1 MTEQPT
7 AQITVR
13 RITPAAHAAFLRD
26 RPASSFLQNPQWP
39 AVKIDWRGESVGL
52 FAADELIGAALVL
65 YRRLPVPALVPYLG
79 RRCLAY
85 MAEGPVVDFAA
96 HPAQTVLPPLI
107 RYLKTQGAFL
117 VRMGLPGEVRRW
129 EAATVRKALSA
140 GEHSRLA
147 ELTAAEEDRQA
158 ATLHAQLQQ
167 LGWQPP
173 QTEADFDAGQPQFT
187 ARIPLEP
194 AQPEADPEEDLERR
208 VEAALAR
215 MDSTSRRQTRKSTRS
230 ELSFSTAGAEQLDA
244 WQALYEETAQ
254 RDDFLLRPKEYF
266 QRMFAALDGQP
277 DTECTLHL
285 AHWNGTLLA
294 AAIYIRQGKAA
305 WYAYGA
311 SSSQER
317 KRYAPRGLQLQQ
329 LRQAL
334 QAGCTWYDLGGISP
348 SLDPE
353 HPLAGLTR
361 FKTTMGADAVETH
374 GEWDLPL
381 NRPLA
386 AAFKAYMAR
395 RW

>member
-1 MTEQPT
+1 MTEQPI

-13 RITPAAHAAFLRD
+13 SISPDAHATFLRD

-39 AVKIDWRGESVGL
+39 KVKIDWRGESVGL
-52 FAADELIGAALVL
+52 FAEDELIGAALVL
-65 YRRLPVPALVPYLG
+65 YRRLPVPALFPHLG
-79 RRCLAY
+79 RRALAY
-85 MAEGPVVDFAA
+85 LAEGPVVDFSRY
-96 HPAQTVLPPLI
+96 PAQSVLPPLVQ
-107 RYLKTQGAFL
+107 YLKSQGAFL
-117 VRMGLPGEVRRW
+117 IRMGVPGEVRRW
-129 EAATVRKALSA
+129 EAAAVRRALAA
-140 GEHSRLA
+140 GEHSSLA
-147 ELTAAEEDRQA
+147 ELDPAGENGDA
-158 ATLHAQLQQ
+158 ATLHTQLRQ

-173 QTEADFDAGQPQFT
+173 QTETDFDAGQPQFT

-194 AQPEADPEEDLERR
+194 ADPEAEPAQELERR
-208 VEAALAR
+208 VEAALSR

-230 ELSFSTAGAEQLDA
+230 ELSFSVAGAEQLDA
-244 WQALYEETAQ
+244 WQALYAETAQ

-266 QRMFAALDGQP
+266 QRMFSALADQP
-277 DTECTLHL
+277 DTECALHL

-348 SLDPE
+348 ALDPE

-361 FKTTMGADAVETH
+361 FKTTMGADAVQTH
-374 GEWDLPL
+374 GEWDLSL
-381 NRPLA
+381 NRPLS